1 MNDKH
6 YMFIKV
12 KAGEAIAK
20 LLYKAEIS
28 YVYTSHIYIDGG
40 RTIVFFFVFFFVFFS
55 FFFFLTIH
63 LQKLKFLIF
72 NRCGIVRLPGLLKIV
87 CKN

>member
-55 FFFFLTIH
+55 FFFFFDNPFAET
-63 LQKLKFLIF
+63 KIF
-72 NRCGIVRLPGLLKIV
+72 NFQ
-87 CKN
+87 